1 MRYTNVRGQPGL
13 MKDTVSGAVLNINK
27 NEIAQA
33 RQRKKLC
40 LEEKERSDK
49 LETDVYKLKKDM
61 YDIKTLLHKI
71 LEVTDG
77 RNND

>member
-1 MRYTNVRGQPGL
+1 MRYTNVKGQPGL

-33 RQRKKLC
+33 RQRKKLW

-49 LETDVYKLKKDM
+49 LETDVHELKKDM
-61 YDIKTLLHKI
+61 SEIKDLLRNI
-71 LEVTDG
+71 LEVKNG
-77 RNND
+77 